1 MRMAKKIF
9 LSLLLFTIIF
19 VFFILFSDNANAQ
32 DRSDQLFFGGQED
45 ELQIATG
52 LGDRDPRIIIALLIR
67 VALGFLGILVL
78 MIILLAGFKWMT
90 AGGDEERLA
99 DARKTFFSA
108 IVGLIMILAAFA
120 IAEFVIQAISTA
132 TGTSPI

>member
-1 MRMAKKIF
+1 MPRVKKII
-9 LSLLLFTIIF
+9 LSLLLFFAIIF
-19 VFFILFSDNANAQ
+19 FLTILANHVNAQ

-78 MIILLAGFKWMT
+78 VIIMLAGFKWMT
-90 AGGDEERLA
+90 AGGDEERLS

-120 IAEFVIQAISTA
+120 IAEFAIQAISSA